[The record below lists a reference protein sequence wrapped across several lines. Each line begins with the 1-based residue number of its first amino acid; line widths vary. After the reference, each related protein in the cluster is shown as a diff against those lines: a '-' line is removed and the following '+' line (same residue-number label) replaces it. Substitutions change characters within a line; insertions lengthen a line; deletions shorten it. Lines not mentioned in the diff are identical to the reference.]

1 MIKKI
6 FILFLVLV
14 QGNAFGQCT
23 GLLDSYYLTF
33 ENGWKDNRAIFGE
46 QKVGIH
52 YAKFCFDH
60 RVDQLQMIKTF
71 TLCDTFE
78 VSLDTSRLAD
88 LTIHH
93 FGAIDPDNSYNEMI
107 EVLSITTKETT
118 FRFTTINGCQLIDLL
133 PEFINENLIGSDKLN
148 LTSELTKAL
157 GSQ

>member
-14 QGNAFGQCT
+14 QGHAFGQCT

-60 RVDQLQMIKTF
+60 RVDQIHMIKTF
-71 TLCDTFE
+71 TLSDTFE
-78 VSLDTSRLAD
+78 VSLDTARFAD
-88 LTIHH
+88 LTSHH
-93 FGAIDPDNSYNEMI
+93 FGAIDNDNSFNEMI

-133 PEFINENLIGSDKLN
+133 PEFIHEYFIGSDKLN
-148 LTSELTKAL
+148 LISELTKVL
-157 GSQ
+157 K